1 MDGYNLYTVSNGNY
15 YTFVFVIAK
24 DEENALQLATEAYK
38 KEDQP
43 YVDLRID
50 LEIENIQ
57 GPIASKVVEA

>member
-24 DEENALQLATEAYK
+24 DEEEALQLATESYK